1 MGKDQQS
8 TNDQKADAKNYNKF
22 AGTIERL
29 TESFMKNAPL
39 QARLMMVFF
48 AISILLIPLAI
59 GAVLFI
65 NPIYG
70 ICVLLISLVPMGITC

>member
-48 AISILLIPLAI
+48 AISILI
-59 GAVLFI
+59 
-65 NPIYG
+65 
-70 ICVLLISLVPMGITC
+70 